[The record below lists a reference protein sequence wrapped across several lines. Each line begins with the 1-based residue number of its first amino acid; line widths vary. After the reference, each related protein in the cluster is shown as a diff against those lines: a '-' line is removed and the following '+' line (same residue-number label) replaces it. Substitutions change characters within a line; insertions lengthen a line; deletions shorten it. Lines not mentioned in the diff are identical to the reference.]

1 MLGGRKPQS
10 RVGGP
15 PLARR
20 CVCVCVCGERER
32 EPGGG
37 VCGGRAVMLGG
48 LKPKSRKDKE
58 AEEDKAREGFGNADD
73 DEFSVEDEARIAP
86 ITNLSRPFRG

>member
-1 MLGGRKPQS
+1 
-10 RVGGP
+10 
-15 PLARR
+15 
-20 CVCVCVCGERER
+20 
-32 EPGGG
+32 
-37 VCGGRAVMLGG
+37 MLGG

-58 AEEDKAREGFGNADD
+58 AEEDKAREGFGNADY